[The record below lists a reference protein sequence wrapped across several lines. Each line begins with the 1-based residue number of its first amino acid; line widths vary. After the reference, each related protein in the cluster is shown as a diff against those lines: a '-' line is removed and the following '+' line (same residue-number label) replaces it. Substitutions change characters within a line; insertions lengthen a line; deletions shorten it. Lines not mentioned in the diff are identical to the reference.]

1 MISCIVLILYFSC
14 LPYLI
19 NTHVPNMLIVL
30 SSLALNEI
38 TQFKQWRFLLEGLTF
53 IKFLN
58 TSSVVILHNRPL
70 RTLYVLG
77 ILLWLVYFWVRVQN
91 SLHLC
96 GAESIWAWQAMSYRR
111 LYIFSIYKICISMSL
126 FNSCEFTLTRVSI
139 LKIYI
144 SARFLRVATHESA
157 MHVHSVLVPQII
169 TWLHLILKM
178 CFLIPFIKR
187 IAT

>member
-58 TSSVVILHNRPL
+58 TSSVVILHNRPF
-70 RTLYVLG
+70 RTCMFWVYCSDWSIFESECK
-77 ILLWLVYFWVRVQN
+77 ILSTCVEQRVSERDKPWVTGDCTSSAFIRSVFLCHCLTHVNLHWLVFP
-91 SLHLC
+91 
-96 GAESIWAWQAMSYRR
+96 
-111 LYIFSIYKICISMSL
+111 F
-126 FNSCEFTLTRVSI
+126 
-139 LKIYI
+139 LKYT
-144 SARFLRVATHESA
+144 SQ
-157 MHVHSVLVPQII
+157 LV
-169 TWLHLILKM
+169 
-178 CFLIPFIKR
+178 F
-187 IAT
+187 